1 MKHLFVLLLAANPIA
16 TIAQEKS
23 YDSLLDEERI
33 WTIKSTSP
41 SPERWVDFIEYK
53 LMEETSIDSIFYK
66 KLFCRY
72 KWSYTDDWSEWEW
85 LFNKAYIGED
95 NDGKVYYYL
104 DHGNY
109 ITNDVTMDFSL
120 QVGDV
125 FDLNEEDEP
134 PYVVTAVSDT
144 ILENSFDRKP
154 RRCIHLSRNFY
165 GEIIYE
171 DWASD
176 IWIEGIGSV
185 KKGVMGTNAS
195 SGAIQQLT
203 KCTQQGNVIYQYD
216 DATSVQGIIQR
227 PIDNTHI
234 YNLAGQRVYAT
245 YKGIIIKNGKKFVN
259 SR

>member
-16 TIAQEKS
+16 TIAQEIL
-23 YDSLLDEERI
+23 YDSLLDGEKI
-33 WTIKSTSP
+33 WTIKSTIP
-41 SPERWVDFIEYK
+41 SPERWVDYIEYK
-53 LMEETSIDSIFYK
+53 LMDETSIDGVIYK

-95 NDGKVYYYL
+95 NDGKVYYYHDNGKNL
-104 DHGNY
+104 
-109 ITNDVTMDFSL
+109 TSVAMDFSM

-125 FDLNEEDEP
+125 FDLNEEDEL

-154 RRCIHLSRNFY
+154 RRCIHLSQSFY
-165 GEIIYE
+165 GEIINE

-176 IWIEGIGSV
+176 IWIDGIGSV

-195 SGAIQQLT
+195 SGTIQQLI
-203 KCTQQGNVIYQYD
+203 KCTQHGNVIYQCD
-216 DATSVQGIIQR
+216 DATSVLGIKEQ
-227 PIDNTHI
+227 PLEDVSI
-234 YNLAGQRVYAT
+234 YNLAGQKINAS
-245 YKGIIIKNGKKFVN
+245 YKGIVIRKGKKVIVK
-259 SR
+259 